1 MYPNSGSQ
9 DRRTDSG
16 FYRQRMSA
24 TSDAPEKTDAAN
36 TKLGCV
42 KWFNNKVGYGFLTYE
57 NAAGTSEDVFVHHS
71 AISVK
76 SEQYRYLMQGEY
88 VQFELIE
95 SQSKQYNMHASN
107 VRGVNGGNLMCE
119 TRNQMRSTWTP
130 DSHHKSKHNEENFK
144 IAQKGKQTRH

>member
-1 MYPNSGSQ
+1 MN
-9 DRRTDSG
+9 
-16 FYRQRMSA
+16 A
-24 TSDAPEKTDAAN
+24 ISDTQEQTDAAN

-57 NAAGTSEDVFVHHS
+57 NKIGTPEDVFVHHS

-107 VRGVNGGNLMCE
+107 VRGLNGGNLMCE

-130 DSHHKSKHNEENFK
+130 DTNNKPKDSEEHFK
-144 IAQKGKQTRH
+144 VAQKGKQTRH